1 MDSRPSACD
10 AENTGSFR
18 PQDPRLPAP
27 ARPWDAHGREPWPS
41 LLPADRAQPLPPA
54 TGDAEPG
61 VSSDL
66 VSPSEGSYMAGS
78 ALLASSLWP
87 LCGSQ
92 PPWLRPTVPRSHD
105 ARPHWLSAR
114 LSSPVLLSP
123 DSLPSGRLLKRQ
135 PLRGSILNPTS
146 HSTSTD

>member
-66 VSPSEGSYMAGS
+66 VSPSEGSYMVGS

-92 PPWLRPTVPRSHD
+92 PPRLRPTVPRSHD
-105 ARPHWLSAR
+105 ALPHWLSAQ
-114 LSSPVLLSP
+114 LSSPVLLFPLTASP
-123 DSLPSGRLLKRQ
+123 LACSLNVSL
-135 PLRGSILNPTS
+135 
-146 HSTSTD
+146 